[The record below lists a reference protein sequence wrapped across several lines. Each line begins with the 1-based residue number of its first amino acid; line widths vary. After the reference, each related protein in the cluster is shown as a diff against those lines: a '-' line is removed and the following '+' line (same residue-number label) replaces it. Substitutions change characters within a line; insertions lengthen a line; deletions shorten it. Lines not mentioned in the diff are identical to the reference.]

1 MQQNDNSVRELRGI
15 VRDLVALATT
25 PAAWV
30 GRAPAHIAES
40 FADIVLHTLRAQAVY
55 VSLQSPERIEALRG
69 STHRGLADEIMRL
82 GMESHPAALLVETVT
97 RPDWPTPL
105 RVAIQPIGLSGD
117 QGFVAVACVDRTFP
131 NEAES
136 LLLSVAANQLAVT
149 LQTARLRAEA
159 ELERHRLSDLLA
171 QAPAAI
177 GLMTGPEHR
186 WTYVND
192 VYVRITGRNSS
203 GDFIGKSIR
212 ESLPEIE
219 TQPFIGLLDE
229 VYRTGKPYVG
239 RESKAYLN
247 RAHTGQSAEAYFD
260 FVYQPIRTAEGTI
273 DGVLVHAVEVT
284 DKVLARR
291 EVEHNAERLRL
302 AQDAASIGTWEWD
315 RTTGNQKLST
325 ELHQLFGTDA
335 NDVNYV
341 QKWAERIFPADFQHV
356 ERLMNAGYDSGEM
369 EIEYRYQHPER
380 GLRWF
385 YCKGRRQQ
393 GANTMFGII
402 QDITQRKVSEN
413 ALRESENR
421 YRIVAETASDA
432 IITIDENSAIHFVN
446 SSVEDVFGY
455 TPEEIVGK
463 NLTILMPDYMRR
475 LHEAGL
481 RSYVETGRRHLNW
494 EATELP
500 GLHKSGREIPLELSF
515 GEYKKD
521 GRHFFTGFAR
531 DISDR
536 KKSEE
541 ALRRSEE
548 EFRGLA
554 NSMPQLAWM
563 ANPDGWIFW
572 YNRGWYQYTGTTPQ
586 QMEGWGWQSV
596 HDPAV
601 LPSVLERWRLSIAT
615 GQPFEMTFPLRGED
629 GIFRP
634 FLTRVTPIRDDRG
647 NITRWFGTNTD
658 ISAEIQV
665 QQRLQHA
672 LVGSQRL
679 ATIVAS
685 SDDAIISKD
694 LNGVVTSWNS
704 AAERIL
710 GYTADEMIGRSIL
723 TIIPPELHSD
733 EPRILATIARGERIE
748 HFETVRLAKSGKPID
763 VSLTISPVKDEDGRI
778 VGAAKILR
786 DITEQKKITETL
798 QRSEKVAAVGRLAA
812 TMAHEI
818 NNPLESVTNLLY
830 LARKD
835 QNMADRT
842 REYLKLADEELDRV
856 AHVARQTLGF
866 YRENSAPV
874 LFKVSPVISDLVD
887 VYSYR
892 FRNRDVRV
900 DKELDDAAELFAPVG
915 EFRQVFSNL
924 LVNAIDAL
932 PSNGG
937 RIRIRLQSGQ
947 DWNGTARSG
956 VRLTV
961 ADTGCGIAPETMPRI
976 FDSFYT
982 TKRDIGTGLG
992 LWLTR
997 SIVQKYG
1004 GRIQVRSRVQS
1015 GTVFSVFWPRETA
1028 QDKNGLGQTP

>member
-1 MQQNDNSVRELRGI
+1 VQQNDNSVRELRGI

-25 PAAWV
+25 PAVWV
-30 GRAPAHIAES
+30 GRSPAQIAAS
-40 FADIVLHTLRAQAVY
+40 FADIVLHTLRAQVVY
-55 VSLQSPERIEALRG
+55 VFLQHSQPIEAVRG
-69 STHRGLADEIMRL
+69 SHHTGFAEEIRRVRA
-82 GMESHPAALLVETVT
+82 EAQPAALLIRTVT
-97 RPDWPTPL
+97 RSGWPDPL
-105 RVAIQPIGLSGD
+105 RVAIQPIGISGD
-117 QGFVAVACVDRTFP
+117 QGFVAAACPDSTFP

-136 LLLSVAANQLAVT
+136 LLLSVAANQLAVA
-149 LQTARLRAEA
+149 LQTARLRSEA
-159 ELERHRLSDLLA
+159 ELERRRLSDLLA

-192 VYVRITGRNSS
+192 HYVRVTGRNSAA
-203 GDFIGKSIR
+203 DFIGKPIR
-212 ESLPEIE
+212 ESLPELQ

-229 VYRTGKPYVG
+229 VYRTGTPYLG
-239 RESKAYLN
+239 RETKAYLN
-247 RAHTGQSAEAYFD
+247 RSHSGQSAEAYFD
-260 FVYQPIRTAEGTI
+260 FVYQPVHTAEGAI
-273 DGVLVHAVEVT
+273 EGILVHAVEVT

-291 EVEHNAERLRL
+291 QVERSEERLRL
-302 AQDAASIGTWEWD
+302 AQDAANIGTWEWD
-315 RTTGNQKLST
+315 RTTGNQALSA

-335 NDVNYV
+335 SDVNYV
-341 QKWAERIFPADFQHV
+341 QKWAERIFPDDLQNV
-356 ERLMNAGYDSGEM
+356 ERLMNEGYDSGDM
-369 EIEYRYQHPER
+369 EIEYRYQHPDR

-385 YCKGRRQQ
+385 YCKGRRRQ
-393 GANTMFGII
+393 GTSAMFGII

-413 ALRESENR
+413 ALRDSENR
-421 YRIVAETASDA
+421 YRIVAETAADA
-432 IITIDENSAIHFVN
+432 ILTIDEDSTIHFVN

-455 TPEEIVGK
+455 SPEEIVGK
-463 NLTILMPDYMRR
+463 NLSILMPDYMRR

-481 RSYVETGRRHLNW
+481 RRYVETEQRHLNW

-500 GLHKSGREIPLELSF
+500 GLHKSGREVPLEVSF

-536 KKSEE
+536 KRSEE

-554 NSMPQLAWM
+554 NSMPQLVWM
-563 ANPDGWIFW
+563 ANADGWIFW
-572 YNRGWYQYTGTTPQ
+572 YNERWYEYTGSTPE

-601 LPSVLERWRLSIAT
+601 LPSVLKRWRASIAT
-615 GQPFEMTFPLRGED
+615 GQAFEMTFPLRGRD
-629 GIFRP
+629 GVFRP
-634 FLTRVTPIRDDRG
+634 FLTRVTPIRDYGG
-647 NITRWFGTNTD
+647 NVTRWFGTNTD
-658 ISAEIQV
+658 ISSEIRV
-665 QQRLQHA
+665 QERLQHA

-679 ATIVAS
+679 AAIVAS

-694 LNGVVTSWNS
+694 LNGIVTSWNT

-710 GYTADEMIGRSIL
+710 GFSEDEMIGRSIL
-723 TIIPPELHSD
+723 TIIPPEFHSD

-748 HFETVRLAKSGKPID
+748 HFETVRLTKSGTRLN
-763 VSLTISPVKDEDGRI
+763 VSLTISPVRDEHGKI

-786 DITEQKKITETL
+786 DITEQKKIADTL

-835 QNMADRT
+835 RNIAERT
-842 REYLKLADEELDRV
+842 REYLQLADEELDRV

-866 YRENSAPV
+866 YRENAGPV

-892 FRNRDVRV
+892 FRNRDVQV
-900 DKELDDAAELFAPVG
+900 DKQLDTTAELFAPVG

-937 RIRIRLQSGQ
+937 RIRIRLETGH
-947 DWNGTARSG
+947 DWNGTGRSG

-961 ADTGCGIAPETMPRI
+961 ADTGTGIPPEVMPRI

-982 TKRDIGTGLG
+982 TKKDIGTGLG

-1004 GRIQVRSRVQS
+1004 GSIHVRSRLQT
-1015 GTVFSVFWPRETA
+1015 GTVFSVFWPLEA
-1028 QDKNGLGQTP
+1028 AHGGSAGISA

>member
-1 MQQNDNSVRELRGI
+1 MQQNDSSVRELRRI
-15 VRDLVALATT
+15 IRDLVALATT
-25 PAAWV
+25 PAVWV
-30 GRAPAHIAES
+30 GRSPAQIAES
-40 FADIVLHTLRAQAVY
+40 FADIVLHTLRAQLIY
-55 VSLQSPERIEALRG
+55 VFLHHPQPIEAVRG
-69 STHRGLADEIMRL
+69 SHHTSFVEEIKRVRA
-82 GMESHPAALLVETVT
+82 HTQPATLSVETVT
-97 RPDWPTPL
+97 RPEWPDPL
-105 RVAIQPIGLSGD
+105 RVAIHPIGVSGD
-117 QGFVAVACVDRTFP
+117 EGFVAVACVDSTFP

-136 LLLSVAANQLAVT
+136 LLLSVSANQLAVA

-159 ELERHRLSDLLA
+159 ELERRLLSDLLA

-186 WTYVND
+186 WTYVNEH
-192 VYVRITGRNSS
+192 YVRVTGRNSAA
-203 GDFIGKSIR
+203 DFIGKPIR
-212 ESLPEIE
+212 ESLPELE

-239 RESKAYLN
+239 RETKAYLN
-247 RAHTGQSAEAYFD
+247 RTHSGQSIEAYFD
-260 FVYQPIRTAEGTI
+260 FVYQPVRTAQGTI
-273 DGVLVHAVEVT
+273 QGVLVHAVEVT

-291 EVEHNAERLRL
+291 QIERNEERLRL
-302 AQDAASIGTWEWD
+302 AQDAAQIGTWEWD
-315 RTTGNQKLST
+315 RTTGSQALSP

-335 NDVNYV
+335 SDVNYV
-341 QKWAERIFPADFQHV
+341 QKWAERIFPADFQNV
-356 ERLMNAGYDSGEM
+356 ERLMNEGYDSGVM
-369 EIEYRYQHPER
+369 EIEYRYQHPHR

-385 YCKGRRQQ
+385 YCKGRKQQ
-393 GANTMFGII
+393 GVTTMFGII
-402 QDITQRKVSEN
+402 QDITEHKLAEN

-432 IITIDENSAIHFVN
+432 IITIDEDSTIHFVN

-455 TPEEIVGK
+455 SPEELVGK
-463 NLTILMPDYMRR
+463 DLTILMPDYMRH
-475 LHEAGL
+475 LHRAGL
-481 RSYVETGRRHLNW
+481 RRYVETGKRHLNW

-500 GLHKSGREIPLELSF
+500 GLTKSGQEIPLEVSF
-515 GEYKKD
+515 GEYKEHGKY
-521 GRHFFTGFAR
+521 FFTGFAR
-531 DISDR
+531 DVSER
-536 KKSEE
+536 KKAEQ

-548 EFRGLA
+548 EFRALA
-554 NSMPQLAWM
+554 NSVAQLVWM

-572 YNRGWYQYTGTTPQ
+572 YNQRWYEYTGTTAK

-601 LPSVLERWRLSIAT
+601 LPSVLERWRFSIAS
-615 GQPFEMTFPLRGED
+615 GQPFEMTFPLRGRD
-629 GIFRP
+629 GVFRP
-634 FLTRVTPIRDDRG
+634 FLTRVTPVRDDAG
-647 NITRWFGTNTD
+647 NITRWFGSNTD
-658 ISAEIQV
+658 ISAEMQV
-665 QQRLQHA
+665 KERLEHA

-679 ATIVAS
+679 AAIVAS
-685 SDDAIISKD
+685 SDEAIISKD
-694 LNGVVTSWNS
+694 LNGVVTSWNT

-710 GYTADEMIGRSIL
+710 GFTADEMIGRSIL
-723 TIIPPELHSD
+723 KIIPPELHAD
-733 EPRILATIARGERIE
+733 ESRILATIARGEKIE
-748 HFETVRLAKSGKPID
+748 HFETVRLTKSGKRID
-763 VSLTISPVKDEDGRI
+763 VWLTISPVRDEGGRI

-786 DITEQKKITETL
+786 DITEQKKIAETL
-798 QRSEKVAAVGRLAA
+798 QRSEKLAAVGRLAA

-835 QNMADRT
+835 SNIAERT
-842 REYLKLADEELDRV
+842 REYLQLADQELDRV

-874 LFKVSPVISDLVD
+874 LFKISPVISDLVE

-892 FRNRDVRV
+892 FRNRDVSIEK
-900 DKELDDAAELFAPVG
+900 DLDDNAEVFAPVG

-937 RIRIRLQSGQ
+937 RIRIRVQCGH
-947 DWNGTARSG
+947 DWNGTRRSG

-961 ADTGCGIAPETMPRI
+961 ADTGSGIPPEIMPRI
-976 FDSFYT
+976 FESFYT
-982 TKRDIGTGLG
+982 TKKDIGTGLG

-1004 GRIQVRSRVQS
+1004 GRIQVRSRIQA
-1015 GTVFSVFWPRETA
+1015 GTVFSVFWPREAAEVGTVGISA
-1028 QDKNGLGQTP
+1028 

>member
-1 MQQNDNSVRELRGI
+1 MQQNDNSVRELRGM

-25 PAAWV
+25 PAVWV
-30 GRAPAHIAES
+30 GRSPAQIADS
-40 FADIVLHTLRAQAVY
+40 FADIVLHTLRAQVVY
-55 VSLQSPERIEALRG
+55 VFVDYPQPIEAV
-69 STHRGLADEIMRL
+69 RGLNHTGFVEEIRRVRAR
-82 GMESHPAALLVETVT
+82 GRPAALMVETIT
-97 RPDWPTPL
+97 RPEWTDSL
-105 RVAIQPIGLSGD
+105 RVAVQPIGLSGD
-117 QGFVAVACVDRTFP
+117 QGFVAVAFVDSTFP

-136 LLLSVAANQLAVT
+136 LLLSVAANQFAVS

-159 ELERHRLSDLLA
+159 ELERRRLVDLLA

-177 GLMTGPEHR
+177 GLTAGPEHR
-186 WTYVND
+186 WTYVNQE
-192 VYVRITGRNSS
+192 YVRITGRTSAA
-203 GDFIGKSIR
+203 DFIGKPIR
-212 ESLPEIE
+212 ESLPELE
-219 TQPFIGLLDE
+219 TQPFIELLDE

-239 RESKAYLN
+239 RESKAFLN
-247 RAHTGQSAEAYFD
+247 RTQSGQPAEAYFD
-260 FVYQPIRTAEGTI
+260 FVYQPVRTAQGTVQGI
-273 DGVLVHAVEVT
+273 LVHAVEVT

-291 EVEHNAERLRL
+291 DVERNEVRLRL
-302 AQDAASIGTWEWD
+302 AQDAAQIGTWEWD
-315 RTTGNQKLST
+315 RTTGSQAVSP

-335 NDVNYV
+335 TDVNYV
-341 QKWAERIFPADFQHV
+341 AEWAERVFPADWPAV
-356 ERLMNAGYDSGEM
+356 ERLMKEGYEAGKM
-369 EIEYRYQHPER
+369 EIEYRYQHPHR

-393 GANTMFGII
+393 GLTTMFGIV
-402 QDITQRKVSEN
+402 QDVTERKLAEN

-432 IITIDENSAIHFVN
+432 IITIDQDSTIHFVN

-455 TPEEIVGK
+455 RPEELVGK
-463 NLTILMPDYMRR
+463 NLTLLMPDYMRH

-481 RSYVETGRRHLNW
+481 RRYVETGQRHLNW

-500 GLHKSGREIPLELSF
+500 GLTKSGQEIPLEVSF
-515 GEYKKD
+515 GEYKEHGK
-521 GRHFFTGFAR
+521 HFFTGFAR

-536 KKSEE
+536 KSAER

-554 NSMPQLAWM
+554 NSMAQLVWM

-572 YNRGWYQYTGTTPQ
+572 YNQRWYEYTGTTPE
-586 QMEGWGWQSV
+586 QMEGWGWKSV

-601 LPSVLERWRLSIAT
+601 LPSVLDRWRLSIGT
-615 GQPFEMTFPLRGED
+615 GEPFEMTFPLRGAD
-629 GIFRP
+629 GIYRP
-634 FLTRVTPIRDDRG
+634 FLTRVTPVRDDRG

-658 ISAEIQV
+658 IGSEIQV
-665 QQRLQHA
+665 QQRLEHA

-679 ATIVAS
+679 AAIVAS

-694 LNGVVTSWNS
+694 LNGVVTSWNT

-710 GYTADEMIGRSIL
+710 GYTAHEMIGRSVL

-748 HFETVRLAKSGKPID
+748 HFETVRLTRSGERID

-786 DITEQKKITETL
+786 DITEQKKIAETL
-798 QRSEKVAAVGRLAA
+798 QRSEKLAAVGRLAA

-835 QNMADRT
+835 SKITERT
-842 REYLKLADEELDRV
+842 REYLQLADQELDRV

-866 YRENSAPV
+866 YRENSAPA

-892 FRNRDVRV
+892 FRNREVQV
-900 DKELDDAAELFAPVG
+900 EKELDETAELFAPVG

-937 RIRIRLQSGQ
+937 RIRIRVQSAH
-947 DWNGTARSG
+947 DWNGIARSG

-961 ADTGCGIAPETMPRI
+961 ADTGCGIPPETMPRI
-976 FDSFYT
+976 FESFYT

-997 SIVQKYG
+997 SIIEKHG
-1004 GRIQVRSRVQS
+1004 GRIHVRSRVQN
-1015 GTVFSVFWPRETA
+1015 GTVFSVFWAREAA
-1028 QDKNGLGQTP
+1028 QGGSIVGISA

>member
-1 MQQNDNSVRELRGI
+1 VQQNDSSVRELRGI

-25 PAAWV
+25 PAVWV
-30 GRAPAHIAES
+30 GRSPAQIAES

-55 VSLQSPERIEALRG
+55 VSLQPPQALEAVRG
-69 STHRGLADEIMRL
+69 SNHTGLIEEIRRVRGEAQ
-82 GMESHPAALLVETVT
+82 PAALLVETVT
-97 RPDWPTPL
+97 RPEWPDPL

-117 QGFVAVACVDRTFP
+117 QGFVAVACSDRSFP

-136 LLLSVAANQLAVT
+136 LLLSVAANQLAVA

-159 ELERHRLSDLLA
+159 ELERHRLKYLLA

-186 WTYVND
+186 WSYVND
-192 VYVRITGRNSS
+192 HYVRITGRESAA
-203 GDFIGKSIR
+203 DFVGKSLR
-212 ESLPEIE
+212 ESLPEME
-219 TQPFIGLLDE
+219 SQPFIGLLDE
-229 VYRTGKPYVG
+229 VYRTGEPYVG
-239 RESKAYLN
+239 RETKAYLN
-247 RAHTGQSAEAYFD
+247 RTQSGQSAEGYFD
-260 FVYQPIRTAEGTI
+260 FVYQPVRTAEGAVQGI
-273 DGVLVHAVEVT
+273 LVHAVEVT
-284 DKVLARR
+284 DKVVARR
-291 EVEHNAERLRL
+291 EVERNEERLRL
-302 AQDAASIGTWEWD
+302 AQDAAQIGTWEWD
-315 RTTGNQKLST
+315 PSTGHQTLSP

-335 NDVNYV
+335 HDVNYV
-341 QKWAERIFPADFQHV
+341 QKWAERIFPADFQNV
-356 ERLMNAGYDSGEM
+356 QQLMNEGYESGEM
-369 EIEYRYQHPER
+369 EIEYRYQHPHR

-393 GANTMFGII
+393 GATTMFGII
-402 QDITQRKVSEN
+402 QDITQRKLAEN

-421 YRIVAETASDA
+421 YRTVAETASDA
-432 IITIDENSAIHFVN
+432 IITIDEDSTIHFVN
-446 SSVEDVFGY
+446 SSVEEVFGY
-455 TPEEIVGK
+455 CPEELIGK
-463 NLTILMPDYMRR
+463 NLTILMPDYMRH

-481 RSYVETGRRHLNW
+481 RRYLETGQRHLDW

-500 GLHKSGREIPLELSF
+500 GLHKTGREIPLEVSF

-531 DISDR
+531 DISER

-554 NSMPQLAWM
+554 NSMPQLVWM

-572 YNRGWYQYTGTTPQ
+572 YNQRWYEYTGTTPEK
-586 QMEGWGWQSV
+586 MEGWGWQSV

-615 GQPFEMTFPLRGED
+615 GQPFEMTFPLRGRD
-629 GIFRP
+629 GVFRP
-634 FLTRVTPIRDDRG
+634 FLTRVTPIRDNGG

-658 ISAEIQV
+658 ISVEIKV
-665 QQRLQHA
+665 QQRLERA

-679 ATIVAS
+679 AAIVAS
-685 SDDAIISKD
+685 SDDAIVSKD
-694 LNGVVTSWNS
+694 LNGIVTSWNS

-748 HFETVRLAKSGKPID
+748 HFETVRLTKSGRRID
-763 VSLTISPVKDEDGRI
+763 VSLTISPVKDEEGRI

-786 DITEQKKITETL
+786 DITEQKRMAATL
-798 QRSEKVAAVGRLAA
+798 QRSEKLAAVGRLAA

-818 NNPLESVTNLLY
+818 NNPLESVTNLLF

-835 QNMADRT
+835 HNISERT
-842 REYLKLADEELDRV
+842 REYLQLADQELDRV

-866 YRENSAPV
+866 YRDNSAPL

-892 FRNRDVRV
+892 FRNRDVRIE
-900 DKELDDAAELFAPVG
+900 KELDDTAEVFAPVG

-937 RIRIRLQSGQ
+937 RIRIRAQAAH
-947 DWNGTARSG
+947 DRNGTARSG

-961 ADTGCGIAPETMPRI
+961 ADTGCGIPPESMPRI
-976 FDSFYT
+976 FESFYT

-997 SIVQKYG
+997 SIVQKHG
-1004 GRIQVRSRVQS
+1004 GRIHVRSRVQT
-1015 GTVFSVFWPRETA
+1015 GTVFSVFWPREAT
-1028 QDKNGLGQTP
+1028 QSGHGVGITE

>member
-1 MQQNDNSVRELRGI
+1 VQQNDNSVRELRGI
-15 VRDLVALATT
+15 IRDLVALATT

-30 GRAPAHIAES
+30 GRTPAHIAES

-55 VSLQSPERIEALRG
+55 VSLQWAEPIEALRG
-69 STHRGLADEIMRL
+69 SNHRGFTQEITRL
-82 GMESHPAALLVETVT
+82 HAESQPAALLVETVM
-97 RPDWPTPL
+97 RPEWSTAL

-117 QGFVAVACVDRTFP
+117 QGFVAVACVDSTFP

-159 ELERHRLSDLLA
+159 ELERHRLSNLLA

-186 WTYVND
+186 WTYVNEH
-192 VYVRITGRNSS
+192 YIRITGRNSPA
-203 GDFIGKSIR
+203 DFIGKPIH

-219 TQPFIGLLDE
+219 SQPFIGLLDE

-239 RESKAYLN
+239 SETKAYLN
-247 RAHTGQSAEAYFD
+247 RSHTGQPAEAYFD
-260 FVYQPIRTAEGTI
+260 FVYQPIGTEGAV

-284 DKVLARR
+284 DRVIARR

-302 AQDAASIGTWEWD
+302 AQDAAHIGTWEWD
-315 RTTGNQKLST
+315 RTTGNQKLSA

-335 NDVNYV
+335 NDINYV
-341 QKWAERIFPADFQHV
+341 ERWAERIFRADFQNV
-356 ERLMNAGYDSGEM
+356 ERLMNEGYESGEM

-393 GANTMFGII
+393 GASTMFGII

-421 YRIVAETASDA
+421 YRTVAETASDA

-455 TPEEIVGK
+455 SPEEIVGK

-481 RSYVETGRRHLNW
+481 RRYVETGKRHLSW

-500 GLHKSGREIPLELSF
+500 GLHKSGREIPLEVSF

-536 KKSEE
+536 KRSEE

-554 NSMPQLAWM
+554 NSMPQLVWM

-572 YNRGWYQYTGTTPQ
+572 YNERWYEYTGTTPE

-601 LPSVLERWRLSIAT
+601 LPSVLERWRLSISS
-615 GQPFEMTFPLRGED
+615 GQPFEMTFPLRGGD
-629 GIFRP
+629 GIFQP
-634 FLTRVTPIRDDRG
+634 FLTRVTPICDDRG

-658 ISAEIQV
+658 VSAEIQV

-679 ATIVAS
+679 AAIVAS

-694 LNGVVTSWNS
+694 LNGVVTSWNI

-710 GYTADEMIGRSIL
+710 GFTADEMIGRSIL

-733 EPRILATIARGERIE
+733 EPRILTTIARGERIE
-748 HFETVRLAKSGKPID
+748 HFETVRLTKSGKPID

-786 DITEQKKITETL
+786 DITEQKKIAETL

-835 QNMADRT
+835 HNMAERT
-842 REYLKLADEELDRV
+842 REYLQLADQELDRV

-892 FRNRDVRV
+892 FRNRDVQV

-937 RIRIRLQSGQ
+937 RIRIRLQTGQ

-976 FDSFYT
+976 FESFYT

-1028 QDKNGLGQTP
+1028 QDKNGLGQTA

>member
-1 MQQNDNSVRELRGI
+1 
-15 VRDLVALATT
+15 
-25 PAAWV
+25 
-30 GRAPAHIAES
+30 
-40 FADIVLHTLRAQAVY
+40 
-55 VSLQSPERIEALRG
+55 
-69 STHRGLADEIMRL
+69 
-82 GMESHPAALLVETVT
+82 
-97 RPDWPTPL
+97 
-105 RVAIQPIGLSGD
+105 
-117 QGFVAVACVDRTFP
+117 
-131 NEAES
+131 
-136 LLLSVAANQLAVT
+136 
-149 LQTARLRAEA
+149 
-159 ELERHRLSDLLA
+159 
-171 QAPAAI
+171 
-177 GLMTGPEHR
+177 
-186 WTYVND
+186 
-192 VYVRITGRNSS
+192 
-203 GDFIGKSIR
+203 
-212 ESLPEIE
+212 
-219 TQPFIGLLDE
+219 
-229 VYRTGKPYVG
+229 
-239 RESKAYLN
+239 
-247 RAHTGQSAEAYFD
+247 
-260 FVYQPIRTAEGTI
+260 
-273 DGVLVHAVEVT
+273 
-284 DKVLARR
+284 
-291 EVEHNAERLRL
+291 
-302 AQDAASIGTWEWD
+302 
-315 RTTGNQKLST
+315 GNQKLSA

-341 QKWAERIFPADFQHV
+341 QKWAERVFPADFQDV
-356 ERLMNAGYDSGEM
+356 ERLMNGGYDSGEM
-369 EIEYRYQHPER
+369 EIEYRYHHPER

-393 GANTMFGII
+393 GATTMFGIV
-402 QDITQRKVSEN
+402 QDITQRKVAEN

-421 YRIVAETASDA
+421 YRTVAETASDA
-432 IITIDENSAIHFVN
+432 IITIDEDSTIQFVN

-455 TPEEIVGK
+455 SPEEIVGK
-463 NLTILMPDYMRR
+463 NLTILMPDHMRR

-481 RSYVETGRRHLNW
+481 RRFVETGNRHLNW

-500 GLHKSGREIPLELSF
+500 GLHKSGLEIPLEVSF

-531 DISDR
+531 DISER

-541 ALRRSEE
+541 TLRRSEE

-554 NSMPQLAWM
+554 NAMPQLAWM

-572 YNRGWYQYTGTTPQ
+572 YNQRWYEYTGTTPEE
-586 QMEGWGWQSV
+586 MEGWGWQSV

-601 LPSVLERWRLSIAT
+601 LPSVLNRWRLSIAT
-615 GQPFEMTFPLRGED
+615 GQAFEMTFPLRGAD
-629 GIFRP
+629 GVFRP
-634 FLTRVTPIRDDRG
+634 FLTRVTPIRDDRN

-658 ISAEIQV
+658 VDVEIKV
-665 QQRLQHA
+665 QQRLQDA

-694 LNGVVTSWNS
+694 LNGIITSWNS

-710 GYTADEMIGRSIL
+710 GFTADEMIGRSVL

-748 HFETVRLAKSGKPID
+748 HFETVRLTKSGTRID
-763 VSLTISPVKDEDGRI
+763 VSLTISPIKDDEGGI
-778 VGAAKILR
+778 IGAAKILR
-786 DITEQKKITETL
+786 DITEQKKIADTL
-798 QRSEKVAAVGRLAA
+798 QRSEKLAAVGRLAA

-835 QNMADRT
+835 HNMGERT
-842 REYLKLADEELDRV
+842 QEYLKLADQELDRV

-892 FRNRDVRV
+892 FRNRDVHVER
-900 DKELDDAAELFAPVG
+900 ELDEAAELFAPVG

-932 PSNGG
+932 PSKGG
-937 RIRIRLQSGQ
+937 RVRIRLQSGH

-961 ADTGCGIAPETMPRI
+961 ADSGGGIAPETMPRI
-976 FDSFYT
+976 FESFYT

-1004 GRIQVRSRVQS
+1004 GRIQVRSRVQI
-1015 GTVFSVFWPRETA
+1015 GTVFSVFWPREA
-1028 QDKNGLGQTP
+1028 AHGESVAGISA